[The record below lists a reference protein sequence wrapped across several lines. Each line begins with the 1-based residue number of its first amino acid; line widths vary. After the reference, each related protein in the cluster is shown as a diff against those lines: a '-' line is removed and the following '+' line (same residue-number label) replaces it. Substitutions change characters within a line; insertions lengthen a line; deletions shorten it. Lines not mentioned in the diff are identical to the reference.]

1 MNIFGLLRFYMPFL
15 RPARMDKPY
24 ATTLAPWRNASFKS
38 VLLIAGAVTALSA
51 CTSIEESTPA
61 PVYNAAVENHNPVL
75 GSYTVG
81 QNDTIQQV
89 AANYGT
95 SIDDILRANGLSS
108 PQQVRS
114 GQRLYM
120 PENDTLASLA
130 RNKGTQVFT
139 QKAGGMNS
147 GPALVEAQP
156 LAPAPS
162 SAPIQS
168 ESLAPIGQENLA
180 PLPQQTASAAPQQNL
195 TTASAVEQPV
205 VAEATPPAPAAEPVK
220 VASNLPPEQW
230 SNPITSGFRW
240 PTKGPTLSGYG
251 DKADGLRNDGINIGA
266 NEGAAVEA
274 SADGEVVYTG
284 QAVDGFGNLILMK
297 HKDNF
302 VTAYGHLSRIDVKKG
317 QMLRAGDIIGGVG
330 KTGSVNAPQLHFE
343 IRQGSKILNPSS
355 YLKNG
360 ATGTQTAGL

>member
-1 MNIFGLLRFYMPFL
+1 MNIFGLFRFYMPFF

-38 VLLIAGAVTALSA
+38 VLLIACAMTALSA
-51 CTSIEESTPA
+51 CTSIEERAPA
-61 PVYNAAVENHNPVL
+61 PVYNAAVESHNPVL

-108 PQQVRS
+108 AQQVKS

-120 PENDTLASLA
+120 PENEKLASLA

-147 GPALVEAQP
+147 GPVLVEAQP
-156 LAPAPS
+156 LEPMPS

-168 ESLAPIGQENLA
+168 ESLAPIGQEPLA
-180 PLPQQTASAAPQQNL
+180 PMPSQTASAAPQQNL
-195 TTASAVEQPV
+195 TTASAVQPV
-205 VAEATPPAPAAEPVK
+205 EPAPVAPMSEPVK

-230 SNPITSGFRW
+230 SNPVTSGFRW

-317 QMLRAGDIIGGVG
+317 QMIRAGDIIGGVG
-330 KTGSVNAPQLHFE
+330 KTGSVSAPQLHFE

-360 ATGTQTAGL
+360 MSGTQTAGL